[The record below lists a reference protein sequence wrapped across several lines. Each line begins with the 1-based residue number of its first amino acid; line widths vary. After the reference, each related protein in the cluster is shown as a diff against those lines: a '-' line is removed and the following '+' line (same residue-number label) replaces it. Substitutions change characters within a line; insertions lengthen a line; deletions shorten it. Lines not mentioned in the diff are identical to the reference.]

1 VPPALAPHIILAGG
15 LDPGNVADAI
25 RQVRPHAVDVS
36 GGIEAARGVKDHSK
50 MAEFMRGVRDGDQTR

>member
-1 VPPALAPHIILAGG
+1 VPPALAPRIILAGG

-36 GGIEAARGVKDHSK
+36 GGIEAAKGVKDHTK
-50 MAEFMRGVRDGDQTR
+50 MADFMQGVRDGDQTR